1 MESTTRMILTEKQAL
16 AHLLTR
22 MKRET
27 HDPKEF
33 DTYAQ
38 DIDSI
43 LILERGSD
51 LVSPMC
57 TQLTYEGLVDEMLGV
72 NSSTS
77 SKDLTR
83 ITH

>member
-1 MESTTRMILTEKQAL
+1 
-16 AHLLTR
+16 

-57 TQLTYEGLVDEMLGV
+57 SQLTYEGLVDEMLGV
-72 NSSTS
+72 NSSRS
-77 SKDLTR
+77 STDFTR
-83 ITH
+83 TTH